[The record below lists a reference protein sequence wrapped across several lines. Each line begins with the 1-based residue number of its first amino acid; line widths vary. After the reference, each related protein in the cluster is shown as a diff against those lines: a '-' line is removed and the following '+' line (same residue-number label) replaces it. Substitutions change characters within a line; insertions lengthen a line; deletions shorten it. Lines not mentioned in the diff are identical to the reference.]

1 MEWDFLETSECTDFS
16 SKLNHP
22 LPLQLQC
29 PYFPLLLDA
38 MILICQNGE
47 FRKPEGGY
55 HMQWVIIVTMS
66 KSLKLPQLALWIFN
80 LLQWDHC
87 IAFHCNCIQSQNVCG
102 LCLEYSDF
110 SLGCL
115 PLVEYCLSLEYWGLW
130 LLPCSPSGLNH
141 QNCATGNQK
150 AHCHFGLTAMSWLK
164 SKFLHAGAGHWVKM
178 CSQWNHFQET
188 LECYQLSQAAH

>member
-115 PLVEYCLSLEYWGLW
+115 PLVEYCLSLEYWGSVTPSLQPVWSQSPELRNREPKSTLPLW
-130 LLPCSPSGLNH
+130 ADCNV
-141 QNCATGNQK
+141 
-150 AHCHFGLTAMSWLK
+150 MVE
-164 SKFLHAGAGHWVKM
+164 VKILAR
-178 CSQWNHFQET
+178 QGWP
-188 LECYQLSQAAH
+188 LG